1 MYLRYRTQKA
11 QKKKKSVQYAE
22 WKNIVHLDQT
32 ERLLYLTIKLKLKV
46 MIK

>member
-11 QKKKKSVQYAE
+11 QKKKSVQYAE